1 MKDILADI
9 IANKRIEVAK
19 AKATTPTEAVLE
31 DVTTRKEVSMH
42 DALAASPSGIIAE
55 FKRKSPSKGWIHPDA
70 RVEDVAPLY
79 EQGDAAAMSVL
90 TDTDFFG
97 GSIADLEAARQSVD
111 LPLLRKDFII
121 DPYQIAK
128 AYASGA
134 NAVLLIAAAL
144 TTDECGRLADYAAG
158 LGLEALLEIH
168 SDDELRYVT
177 DGIKMVGVNNRNLGT
192 FHTDVNNSLKIAD
205 KLPSDKLLISESGI
219 SNPDMVKRLRQ
230 AGFRG
235 FLIGENF
242 MKHES
247 PGEALAHFIQQLL

>member
-9 IANKRIEVAK
+9 IANKRLEVARSK
-19 AKATTPTEAVLE
+19 AQAPVEEVLSHAV
-31 DVTTRKEVSMH
+31 DRREVSMH
-42 DALAASPSGIIAE
+42 DALAASDSGIIAE

-70 RVEDVAPLY
+70 GIRDIAPLY
-79 EQGDAAAMSVL
+79 ERGGASAMSVL

-97 GSIADLEAARQSVD
+97 GSLADLEAARQLVGM
-111 LPLLRKDFII
+111 PLLRKDFII
-121 DPYQIAK
+121 DSYQLAQ

-144 TTDECGRLADYAAG
+144 TPAECGRLADEAAEM
-158 LGLEALLEIH
+158 GLEALLEVH
-168 SDDELRYVT
+168 SEDELRYVT

-192 FHTDVNNSLKIAD
+192 FHTDVNNSLRIAD
-205 KLPSDKLLISESGI
+205 RLPADKLLISESGI
-219 SNPDMVKRLRQ
+219 SHPDTVRRLRQ

-242 MKHES
+242 MKHVS
-247 PGEALAHFIQQLL
+247 PGIALADFIAQLR